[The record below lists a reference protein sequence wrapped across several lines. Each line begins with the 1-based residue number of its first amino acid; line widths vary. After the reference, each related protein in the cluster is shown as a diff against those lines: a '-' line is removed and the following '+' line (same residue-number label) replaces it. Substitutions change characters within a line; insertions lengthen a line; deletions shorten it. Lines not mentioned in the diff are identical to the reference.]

1 MYAIAEIIR
10 LAPIIFGLVS
20 VVNNLLL
27 VGGCIVITLALFRLK
42 MRNPPVALIVSAVLA
57 AGVGV
62 FRPIAAASGSENLMT
77 LFSTLLL
84 LMPFACMAVVFR
96 PKGLWK
102 SMLVV
107 VGYTFAESVK
117 FLLLYLFFNFDNDA
131 RDEAVEMTV
140 ELFVDVFFFLCAL
153 AFYLLYAAKK
163 EHRLEV
169 SRQGAGLFLLVT
181 ATVLVFMVSLGLLS
195 RDYTQSNQSSF
206 VFMMLNIP
214 LLTVTVTFGMSMIL
228 KARTTSE
235 VYKAQ
240 LDMQVQHYE
249 FMARMNDDLRMFRHD
264 FPKKMRPLI
273 AYLDENNVKE
283 ARSIAEQF
291 VDFMSS
297 QGERIRT
304 GNYRL
309 DTVLFCEQQ
318 VAQRDGITIDVP
330 YGTVFPAKGIAP
342 DDLYTIFPNALDNAI
357 EACRKVE
364 GERVI
369 EFRTTLT
376 EDTVYVTVRNPY
388 AGTLK
393 LKNGVPQT
401 DKADKQNHGYGLR
414 NIRKA
419 AAHYGEDNVTCSAEN
434 GFFELRIVLQFDPDD
449 GTGPP
454 EPS

>member
-27 VGGCIVITLALFRLK
+27 ASGCILIAKALFRLE
-42 MRNPPVALIVSAVLA
+42 MRNPPVVLLLSAVLCV
-57 AGVGV
+57 GVGV
-62 FRPIAAASGSENLMT
+62 FRPYAALRGSENMMT
-77 LFSTLLL
+77 VFSTLLL
-84 LMPFACMAVVFR
+84 LLPFACMAVVFQK
-96 PKGLWK
+96 KGLWK

-107 VGYTFAESVK
+107 VGYTFFESVK
-117 FLLLYLFFNFDNDA
+117 FLLLYLFFNYDNDL

-163 EHRLEV
+163 EHRLEIT
-169 SRQGAGLFLLVT
+169 RQGAGLFLLVT

-195 RDYTQSNQSSF
+195 RDYTESNQSAF

-214 LLTVTVTFGMSMIL
+214 LLTVTVTFGMSMVL
-228 KARTTSE
+228 KARTSTE

-273 AYLDENNVKE
+273 AYLDENNVAE

-291 VDFMSS
+291 VDFMSN

-357 EACRKVE
+357 EACRRVE
-364 GERVI
+364 GARVI

-376 EDTVYVTVRNPY
+376 EDTVYFTVRNPY
-388 AGTLK
+388 AGTIK
-393 LKNGVPQT
+393 LKNGEPQT
-401 DKADKQNHGYGLR
+401 DKADRRNHGYGLR

-434 GFFELRIVLQFDPDD
+434 GFFELRIVLRFDPGED
-449 GTGPP
+449 TGRPAP
-454 EPS
+454 

>member
-1 MYAIAEIIR
+1 MHGIADIIR
-10 LAPIIFGLVS
+10 LAPTVFGLVS
-20 VVNNLLL
+20 VINNLLL
-27 VGGCIVITLALFRLK
+27 VAGCILISQAMFRLK
-42 MRNPPVALIVSAVLA
+42 MRNPPVTLIFSAVLA
-57 AGVGV
+57 AGVGA
-62 FRPIAAASGSENLMT
+62 FRPFAAASSDENMMT
-77 LFSTLLL
+77 VFSTLLL
-84 LMPFACMAVVFR
+84 LLPFACMALVFYK
-96 PKGLWK
+96 KGLWK
-102 SMLVV
+102 SMLVAA
-107 VGYTFAESVK
+107 GYTFAESVK
-117 FLLLYLFFNFDNDA
+117 FLLLFLFFNYDNNA

-163 EHRLEV
+163 ENRLEV
-169 SRQGAGLFLLVT
+169 TRQGAALFLLVT

-195 RDYTQSNQSSF
+195 HDYTQSNQSAF

-273 AYLDENNVKE
+273 AYLDDNNVKE

-291 VDFMSS
+291 VDFMSN

-318 VAQRDGITIDVP
+318 VAQRDGITINVP
-330 YGTVFPAKGIAP
+330 YGTVFPARGIAP

-357 EACRKVE
+357 EACRRVE
-364 GERVI
+364 GDRVI

-376 EDTVYVTVRNPY
+376 EDTVYVTVRNPF
-388 AGTLK
+388 AGALK

-401 DKADKQNHGYGLR
+401 EKADKQNHGYGLR

-419 AAHYGEDNVTCSAEN
+419 ASHYGEDNVTCSAEN
-434 GFFELRIVLQFDPDD
+434 GFFELRIVLQFDPGED
-449 GTGPP
+449 TGAPVP
-454 EPS
+454 

>member
-1 MYAIAEIIR
+1 MHAIADIIR
-10 LAPIIFGLVS
+10 LAPVIFGLVS
-20 VVNNLLL
+20 VINNLLL
-27 VGGCIVITLALFRLK
+27 VGGCILISRALFRLK
-42 MRNPPVALIVSAVLA
+42 LRNPPITLILSAVLA
-57 AGVGV
+57 VGVGV
-62 FRPIAAASGSENLMT
+62 FRPYAAAAPNEDMMT
-77 LFSTLLL
+77 VFSTLLL
-84 LMPFACMAVVFR
+84 LLPFACMAIVFYK
-96 PKGLWK
+96 KGLWK

-117 FLLLYLFFNFDNDA
+117 FLLLFLFFNYDNSA

-163 EHRLEV
+163 ENKLEV
-169 SRQGAGLFLLVT
+169 TRQGAALFLLVT

-195 RDYTQSNQSSF
+195 RDYTKSNQSAF

-283 ARSIAEQF
+283 ARSIATQF
-291 VDFMSS
+291 VDFMSN

-318 VAQRDGITIDVP
+318 VAERDGIRIDVP

-364 GERVI
+364 KNRVV

-388 AGTLK
+388 KGTLK

-401 DKADKQNHGYGLR
+401 DKNDKQNHGYGLR
-414 NIRKA
+414 NIKKA
-419 AAHYGEDNVTCSAEN
+419 ASNYGEDNVTCSAEN
-434 GFFELRIVLQFDPDD
+434 GFFELRIVLQFDPGED
-449 GTGPP
+449 TGAPVP
-454 EPS
+454 